1 MSDEDQ
7 GGFIPGQGNPSYSNP
22 MYNFAGT
29 ILEMTD
35 NEDLFFR
42 LESNLRGQIVGHK
55 GGINTVGEPLMNEK
69 GIKDVIMLMRSFGD
83 RSSVMSF
90 YSEAD
95 IKMLMEMLN
104 DALAR
109 LLLLN
114 RINYGFNNP
123 SGRDLVVFMAN
134 ACGYAIIKR
143 GYEGGERRFWKGSQ
157 LEYNVKTGGEPKK
170 GLFSGMFKR

>member
-1 MSDEDQ
+1 MEENEQ
-7 GGFIPGQGNPSYSNP
+7 NNGMFNGTGTYSNP

-42 LESNLRGQIVGHK
+42 LECNLRGTIANPK
-55 GGINTVGEPLMNEK
+55 GGIDRAGDPLMNEK
-69 GIKDVIMLMRSFGD
+69 GIKDVVMLMRSFGD

-90 YSEAD
+90 YEEAE

-104 DALAR
+104 DTLAR
-109 LLLLN
+109 LLMLN
-114 RINYGFNNP
+114 KINYGFTNP
-123 SGRDLVVFMAN
+123 SGRDLVVFMCN
-134 ACGYAIIKR
+134 ACGFAIIKR
-143 GYEGGERRFWKGSQ
+143 GFEGGERRFWKGSQ
-157 LEYNVKTGGEPKK
+157 VEYNVKTGGEPKK